1 MQQTAD
7 ADATMDVVVSEAI
20 TAAFLSLSYYYAD
33 VETDAEWAD
42 AATAA
47 ATAADAAM
55 TAVLF

>member
-42 AATAA
+42 AATD
-47 ATAADAAM
+47 ADAAM